1 MSLLEKHLNNSNW
14 PDKKKSLFST
24 KKDWWNLARIEI
36 TDLDEGLT
44 IYTDAYKN
52 AADILVEYAKKD
64 KTSINFLVFPILFLY
79 RHYIE
84 LALKELIYTASKYL
98 DDPQYSF
105 GSHNLIY
112 LWEKTKK
119 LISELVKVIDGFNIS
134 EDELIAV
141 ENQIKQFDSLDK
153 SSMTFRY
160 PVDKN
165 GNVIKNLSDYINI
178 ENVRQI
184 MDGLFSWFYGLV
196 CFIGEYQD
204 LKNQI

>member
-1 MSLLEKHLNNSNW
+1 MSLLEKHFNSLNW

-24 KKDWWNLARIEI
+24 GKDWWNLARIDI

-52 AADILVEYAKKD
+52 AADILVDYTKED
-64 KTSINFLVFPILFLY
+64 KTSINFLVFPIIFLY

-98 DDPQYSF
+98 DDTQHSF
-105 GSHNLIY
+105 NSHNLLN
-112 LWEKTKK
+112 LWKTTKK
-119 LISELVKVIDGFNIS
+119 LISELVKIIDDFDIP
-134 EDELIAV
+134 EDEIIAV

-153 SSMTFRY
+153 CSMTFRY

-165 GNVIKNLSDYINI
+165 GNVFKNLSDYINI

-184 MDGLFSWFYGLV
+184 MDGLYSWFYGLV
-196 CFIGEYQD
+196 CFISEYQE
-204 LKNQI
+204 LKNQL